1 MSKGLTDR
9 QREVLDFIT
18 DYNARNNTSPSLNE
32 IATHFGFTGPAAW
45 YHVQALQKK
54 GMLSTKGHSARS
66 IALRKWEEQ
75 RPGIVTVPLFG
86 ENEYLEGRR
95 RTREELNISALRLR
109 HGQIFFALRI
119 EGNGMINE
127 GIRRGD
133 YVVFRRTDE
142 ARSGDI
148 VLASPSEGDELVLRK
163 YMRIYGRSELQAGC
177 DDVGNIYCAQVRI
190 HAVAHAMLRFY
201 GSR

>member
-32 IATHFGFTGPAAW
+32 IATHFGFTDPAAW

-75 RPGIVTVPLFG
+75 RPGIV
-86 ENEYLEGRR
+86 R

>member
-1 MSKGLTDR
+1 MCRHCRRRACCPRRGTDR
-9 QREVLDFIT
+9 
-18 DYNARNNTSPSLNE
+18 
-32 IATHFGFTGPAAW
+32 
-45 YHVQALQKK
+45 
-54 GMLSTKGHSARS
+54 ARS
-66 IALRKWEEQ
+66 RSPFAIWAKRVKPSSLRVWLTYEAMSSRRIL
-75 RPGIVTVPLFG
+75 RPP
-86 ENEYLEGRR
+86 
-95 RTREELNISALRLR
+95 SPC
-109 HGQIFFALRI
+109 
-119 EGNGMINE
+119 
-127 GIRRGD
+127 
-133 YVVFRRTDE
+133 VVSKKI